1 MNDLMIDLET
11 LGRTPDSPIIAIGA
25 VFFDK
30 ITGETGAEFEVAIDF
45 SSACNGREID
55 PETVAW
61 WMGQDD
67 DARQSVLRGQS
78 SMQGALRSLSNFI
91 ITHTHDDECYP
102 WGNGATFDISMIEH
116 CYRQYGMNPP
126 WPFWAVRD
134 CRTVEHLSKL
144 DKKTFKREGVHHSA
158 LDDAKHQV
166 KYISAMIRTMG
177 Q

>member
-1 MNDLMIDLET
+1 MNDLMLDLET

-30 ITGETGAEFEVAIDF
+30 MTGETGAEFEVAVDF
-45 SSACNGREID
+45 ASACHGRHID
-55 PETVAW
+55 PKTVAW
-61 WMGQDD
+61 WMQQGDS
-67 DARQSVLRGQS
+67 ARASVLRGNS
-78 SMQGALRSLSNFI
+78 SMQFALQSLSDFI
-91 ITHTHDDECYP
+91 FINAKGECSP

-116 CYRQYGMNPP
+116 CYRQYGMSIP

-134 CRTVEHLSKL
+134 CRTVEYLSKL